1 MTFCYQQVSLLF
13 SASNTWTIFHDQQK
27 INEQVE
33 SGKLLEAEEADMY
46 EKYLQVQM
54 ELSKETDE
62 ENERLYNINDG
73 KRRLRSRR

>member
-1 MTFCYQQVSLLF
+1 
-13 SASNTWTIFHDQQK
+13 
-27 INEQVE
+27 
-33 SGKLLEAEEADMY
+33 MY